1 MSSGN
6 YKAKTLRDMA
16 LEGKSD
22 TFKRQ
27 VLELVVKTGTAPED
41 PLFLILL
48 STGRLEVLLSKAP
61 RELENL
67 FKDWTAH
74 IKKGLQTYE
83 QAAVEGQKA
92 AISEAV
98 RDLIQQAEAAQRTR
112 FFGSLV
118 PAMGVLLAAIG
129 IGAVLGAMGMWLHLG
144 GSKGE
149 LARNI
154 VTWNLETLVKCLD
167 KNQAK
172 CSLWVLPPP
181 NHR

>member
-6 YKAKTLRDMA
+6 YKAKTLLDMA

-67 FKDWTAH
+67 FQDWTAH
-74 IKKGLQTYE
+74 IKKGLQAYE

-118 PAMGVLLAAIG
+118 PAMG
-129 IGAVLGAMGMWLHLG
+129 MWLHLG

-172 CSLWVLPPP
+172 CSLWILPPP
-181 NHR
+181 NQSKKP